1 MCISHIHTLVYV
13 AFPSCLR
20 LENQFVVFSS
30 IFLITRSTRTCRCHG
45 KWSSVFGSS
54 VFFGREESIWSEI
67 TNPFLDS
74 PKKKCSLTELT
85 PAPNADE
92 FNKRGV
98 CFIEWNVF
106 VTFITEQS
114 SHEKSCS
121 RKRLFQANAK
131 SYNSRKQFIEGKKW
145 HCSTVAWAGRGRGA
159 WAPWAPP
166 IILTSTFNLVS
177 CHALHDHSALRFNV
191 FISVR

>member
-1 MCISHIHTLVYV
+1 MVNDPQFSDLPSFLVV
-13 AFPSCLR
+13 
-20 LENQFVVFSS
+20 
-30 IFLITRSTRTCRCHG
+30 
-45 KWSSVFGSS
+45 K
-54 VFFGREESIWSEI
+54 
-67 TNPFLDS
+67 NPYDLKSQIRFWILQ
-74 PKKKCSLTELT
+74 KKCSLTELT

-98 CFIEWNVF
+98 CFIEWKVF
-106 VTFITEQS
+106 VTFIREQS

-131 SYNSRKQFIEGKKW
+131 SYSSRKQFIEGKKW

-166 IILTSTFNLVS
+166 IILTGTFNLVS